1 MNIIN
6 DFETEDVQH
15 KSSAEE
21 DLFDQ
26 WEKDRPGVDFI
37 RDGIVDEPAFN
48 SISPRIVFVL
58 KDTDGGRFDLREF
71 LFVGA
76 WNGKRGFGN
85 GSHTWGPI
93 RRVLKKLAHMGGWSF
108 SADKHK
114 SLRTIAAI
122 NVKKESGGDKCP
134 AWKLSEAA
142 EKDGDYIY
150 KQLGLY
156 KDKKTVFIACR
167 TFQYVLKVL
176 QKRTEVRECKHKD
189 RSFVSFFDN
198 CTLFESGH
206 HPQGAN
212 SAVWDVNIVETVEA
226 IKDWFRENEH

>member
-1 MNIIN
+1 MHIIN
-6 DFETEDVQH
+6 DFKTEDIQH

-21 DLFDQ
+21 CLFDQ
-26 WEKDRPGVDFI
+26 WMKDRPGVDFI
-37 RDGIVDEPAFN
+37 RDGIVDEPEFN

-76 WNGKRGFGN
+76 WNGKSGFGD
-85 GSHTWGPI
+85 GSHTWGPV
-93 RRVLKKLAHMGGWSF
+93 RRVLGKLARSAGWAF
-108 SADKHK
+108 PPDKHK
-114 SLRTIAAI
+114 TLRMISAI
-122 NVKKESGGDKCP
+122 NVKKESGGVQCP
-134 AWKLSEAA
+134 DWKVAEAA

-156 KDKKTVFIACR
+156 KDKKTIFISCR
-167 TFQYVLKVL
+167 TFQHVLKVL
-176 QKRTEVRECKHKD
+176 QNRTEVQECEYKN
-189 RSFVSFFDN
+189 RSFVSFFGN

-212 SAVWDVNIVETVEA
+212 SAVWDENIVKTVEA
-226 IKDWFRENEH
+226 IKDWFRENES